1 MKERLKVWDLCLQ
14 RFDLKAY
21 AITGQEVLH
30 FSKEV
35 LTQLMVDSATLA
47 CLTDAHMM
55 RGFGTKVGSF
65 TPTSY
70 LCF

>member
-1 MKERLKVWDLCLQ
+1 MSKIYNFKTVFSDILEYQQYK
-14 RFDLKAY
+14 RFVLKAY

-47 CLTDAHMM
+47 LRHT
-55 RGFGTKVGSF
+55 
-65 TPTSY
+65 
-70 LCF
+70 